1 MSHDTKEQKLIDL
14 MQDFSDAM
22 LVTRHDEQTLAAR
35 PMAIAEVD
43 DSGQVW
49 FVTDNHSEKIDD
61 LLARDEVLITMQ
73 SRNRYVS
80 LSGHCEVLKDEQKV
94 KELWHEAWKVWFPGG
109 PTDPSLVLL
118 RVTPSFGQFWDGSGL
133 SGIKY
138 LLEAGRAYVAGD
150 RPKTS
155 SAEHSEVRF

>member
-43 DSGQVW
+43 ETGQVW

-80 LSGHCEVLKDEQKV
+80 YPDTV
-94 KELWHEAWKVWFPGG
+94 K
-109 PTDPSLVLL
+109 S
-118 RVTPSFGQFWDGSGL
+118 
-133 SGIKY
+133 
-138 LLEAGRAYVAGD
+138 
-150 RPKTS
+150 
-155 SAEHSEVRF
+155 